1 MQMTREDILEKL
13 KGIMVSMD
21 PSKAGLVETVS
32 DDTRL
37 IEDLGYTSIAIL
49 YVVVAIEETFSI
61 CFGDLGVDDFKTIGD
76 VLDYLDKSINK

>member
-32 DDTRL
+32 DGTRL

-61 CFGDLGVDDFKTIGD
+61 SFGDLGVDDFKTIGD
-76 VLDYLDKSINK
+76 VLDYLDESINK